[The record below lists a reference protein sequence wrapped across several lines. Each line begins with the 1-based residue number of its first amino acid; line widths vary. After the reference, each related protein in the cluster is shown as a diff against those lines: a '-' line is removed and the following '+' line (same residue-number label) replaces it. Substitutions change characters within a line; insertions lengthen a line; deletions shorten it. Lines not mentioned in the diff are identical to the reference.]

1 MSKFPQVHLRL
12 QPMQDPHLG
21 VSHLNTVINNEKTN
35 KKPQTTLFQIELKC
49 RGKSICFYE
58 NLKTLLQTHI
68 LHMIF
73 DLKKKKKTQPYH
85 YSISS
90 LIRLIS
96 LYTFSLHRS
105 HTDAFDPLC
114 CFPLHIFILAKSFL
128 KRGFQNW
135 ILYIDKSQI
144 YLFYC
149 NASFFPFITID
160 WALWSFHSIKHSFLK
175 KKSNWGSSV
184 CTLI

>member
-1 MSKFPQVHLRL
+1 MPRKEYLFLWEFENTTPN
-12 QPMQDPHLG
+12 PH
-21 VSHLNTVINNEKTN
+21 SSYD
-35 KKPQTTLFQIELKC
+35 FW
-49 RGKSICFYE
+49 
-58 NLKTLLQTHI
+58 
-68 LHMIF
+68 
-73 DLKKKKKTQPYH
+73 LKKKTKTQPYH

-114 CFPLHIFILAKSFL
+114 CFSLHIFILAKSFL

-175 KKSNWGSSV
+175 KNNRIGAHQYVHWYNFWVLRQQLASSDGNSLIFSSNMGYLKSPP
-184 CTLI
+184 